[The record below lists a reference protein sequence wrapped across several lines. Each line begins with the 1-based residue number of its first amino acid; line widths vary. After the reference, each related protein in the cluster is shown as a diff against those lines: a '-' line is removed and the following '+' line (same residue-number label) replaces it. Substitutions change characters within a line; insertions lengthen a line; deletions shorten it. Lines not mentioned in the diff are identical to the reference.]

1 MSLRLRSKRND
12 SPYYIYLHTSTYI
25 TSPVLLLCSIFSS
38 HFGAIQSERHPEF
51 ADTNTPLSLAR
62 RGLGVRLKNV
72 LHANEKC
79 FISVQMSQLNV

>member
-1 MSLRLRSKRND
+1 MSLRLRNKSND
-12 SPYYIYLHTSTYI
+12 SPYYIYLHPSTYI
-25 TSPVLLLCSIFSS
+25 TFPVPLLCSIFSS

-51 ADTNTPLSLAR
+51 ADTNTSLSLPR

-72 LHANEKC
+72 LYANENC